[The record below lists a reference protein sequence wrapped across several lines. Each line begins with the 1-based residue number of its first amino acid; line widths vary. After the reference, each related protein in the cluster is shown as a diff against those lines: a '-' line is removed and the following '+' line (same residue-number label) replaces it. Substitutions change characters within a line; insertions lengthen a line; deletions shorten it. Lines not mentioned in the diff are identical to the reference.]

1 MYFYL
6 FFILNENLL
15 KLNEKYYFL
24 LMQFLFKYIYELK
37 KYVFCITFL
46 ISYLLYFYPLFV
58 IFQNVIDM
66 VIFLSIN

>member
-24 LMQFLFKYIYELK
+24 LMQFLFKYIYVLK
-37 KYVFCITFL
+37 KYVFV
-46 ISYLLYFYPLFV
+46 LLFGGGLFHRKL
-58 IFQNVIDM
+58 F
-66 VIFLSIN
+66 S